1 MTSAQVHERNALTV
15 KGRKINWF
23 DIIIIMTVGKGQK
36 FKKRKWKP
44 VLDVKSSKIKSKKK
58 RDWEMTIKWK

>member
-23 DIIIIMTVGKGQK
+23 ESYYYDSWQVAKNSKNGNENQYVIVES
-36 FKKRKWKP
+36 
-44 VLDVKSSKIKSKKK
+44 LKIKSKKK
-58 RDWEMTIKWK
+58 RD